1 MMTMSKSQNAFAL
14 RNFDKN
20 HILQRPIL
28 KKFVQVDGD
37 FFLKDNCATDDE
49 IIRDLSAITDDVNRN
64 ELNLRRLRVIWERL
78 IFFQTK
84 TIDRRHLPRLVR
96 FKRSTVNPELKKRAN
111 DFRDKYDE
119 AAIQITITAAYVE
132 KKIEGLEKS
141 IQQQNRNL
149 FASRLKKARQDK
161 KISQRDLSDLTKINR
176 ADIGLYET
184 AKKFP
189 SLDNFIKILR
199 CTGVSADWLLG
210 MERI

>member
-1 MMTMSKSQNAFAL
+1 MSKSQNAFAL

-49 IIRDLSAITDDVNRN
+49 IIRDLSAIADDVNKN

-78 IFFQTK
+78 IYFQTK
-84 TIDRRHLPRLVR
+84 MIDRRHLPRLVR

-210 MERI
+210 MERK

>member
-1 MMTMSKSQNAFAL
+1 MRKTHAFAL
-14 RNFDKN
+14 KDFDKTR
-20 HILQRPIL
+20 ILQRPIL

-37 FFLKDNCATDDE
+37 FFLRDNCATDDE
-49 IIRDLSAITDDVNRN
+49 IIRDLSAITDDVNKN
-64 ELNLRRLRVIWERL
+64 ECNLRRLRVIWERL
-78 IFFQTK
+78 IYFQAK
-84 TIDRRHLPRLVR
+84 MIDRRHLPRLVR
-96 FKRSTVNPELKKRAN
+96 FKRTTLNPELKKRAN

-119 AAIQITITAAYVE
+119 DAIQITITAAYVE

>member
-1 MMTMSKSQNAFAL
+1 MSKSQNAFAL

-49 IIRDLSAITDDVNRN
+49 IIRDLSAITDDVNKN

-78 IFFQTK
+78 LFFQTK

-176 ADIGLYET
+176 SDIGLYET
-184 AKKFP
+184 GKKFP
-189 SLDNFIKILR
+189 SLDNLIKILR

-210 MERI
+210 MERR

>member
-1 MMTMSKSQNAFAL
+1 MTMSKSQNAFAL

-49 IIRDLSAITDDVNRN
+49 FIQDLSAITDDVNKN
-64 ELNLRRLRVIWERL
+64 ELNLRRLRVIWEKL
-78 IFFQTK
+78 IYFQAK
-84 TIDRRHLPRLVR
+84 TIDSRHLPRLVR

-184 AKKFP
+184 GKKFP

-210 MERI
+210 MERK

>member
-1 MMTMSKSQNAFAL
+1 MSKSQNAFAL

-49 IIRDLSAITDDVNRN
+49 IIRDLSAIADDVNKN

-78 IFFQTK
+78 IYFQTK
-84 TIDRRHLPRLVR
+84 MIDRRHLPRLVR
-96 FKRSTVNPELKKRAN
+96 FKRSTINPELKKRAN

-210 MERI
+210 MERK

>member
-1 MMTMSKSQNAFAL
+1 MTMSKSQNAFAL

>member
-1 MMTMSKSQNAFAL
+1 MRKTHAFAL
-14 RNFDKN
+14 KDFDKTR
-20 HILQRPIL
+20 ILQRPIL

-49 IIRDLSAITDDVNRN
+49 IIRDLSAIADDVNKN

-78 IFFQTK
+78 IYFQTK
-84 TIDRRHLPRLVR
+84 MIDRRHLPRLVR
-96 FKRSTVNPELKKRAN
+96 FKRSTINPELKKRAN

-210 MERI
+210 MERK

>member
-1 MMTMSKSQNAFAL
+1 MRKTHAFAL
-14 RNFDKN
+14 KDFDKTR
-20 HILQRPIL
+20 ILQRPIL

-64 ELNLRRLRVIWERL
+64 ERNLKRLRVIWERL
-78 IFFQTK
+78 IYFQAK
-84 TIDRRHLPRLVR
+84 MIDRRHLPRLVR
-96 FKRSTVNPELKKRAN
+96 FKRTTINPELKKRAN

-119 AAIQITITAAYVE
+119 DAIQITITAAYVE

-149 FASRLKKARQDK
+149 FASRLKKARKDK